1 MNRFRSSTTD
11 NTVKIFLGIHFY
23 GYRYDRII
31 PSPPKNQRQYH
42 VKHVLGHDYIEFLK
56 QYYTALK
63 IFFDR
68 RAHEHITVVYSG
80 SMNNQ
85 NSEENSLP
93 QIVIF
98 YPSLKSIY
106 DRLELATKLHV
117 GVAVWDGG
125 QGLDYFFDLF

>member
-31 PSPPKNQRQYH
+31 PLPPKNQRQYH

-63 IFFDR
+63 IFFDH
-68 RAHEHITVVYSG
+68 RAHEHIIVVYSG

-85 NSEENSLP
+85 NLEENSLP

-117 GVAVWDGG
+117 GVAIWDGG